1 MRTCLI
7 FLELIFT
14 DLEGFFD
21 ANIIGD
27 TITVTPKESFGNTE
41 FSGNFGVLIL
51 VVSILFLK
59 INVFYFFDTN
69 ICCDFVHTI
78 YLFH

>member
-1 MRTCLI
+1 M
-7 FLELIFT
+7 FLEQIFT

-21 ANIIGD
+21 ANIFGD
-27 TITVTPKESFGNTE
+27 TVTVTQKESSGNTE

-59 INVFYFFDTN
+59 INVCYFFDTN
-69 ICCDFVHTI
+69 I
-78 YLFH
+78 